1 MHLKHVFFI
10 LTLLF
15 FCSLAYAG
23 KPILNLVDIPIPI
36 NTDGSS
42 PDIGV
47 ISEAIISACRNR
59 GWTPTLAGENK
70 INASILIRSRHYAEV
85 EIPFSEAGYS
95 ILYKSSRELDYDQK
109 KQKIHRNYNNWVA
122 KLSSSIQREFGVR
135 AQNF

>member
-1 MHLKHVFFI
+1 MRLKLVFP
-10 LTLLF
+10 TLIFVF

-42 PDIGV
+42 PDIGA
-47 ISEAIISACRNR
+47 IREAIISACRKR

-85 EIPFSEAGYS
+85 EIPFSQMGYS
-95 ILYKSSRELDYDQK
+95 ILYKSSRELDYDK
-109 KQKIHRNYNNWVA
+109 KRQRIHRNYNNWVA
-122 KLSSSIQREFGVR
+122 KLSGSIQREFGVR